1 MRIVIIQ
8 YSSPSIWRNF
18 VRALGRSLILTAA
31 CVAAIA
37 PIAQSALA
45 ADPEIALTL
54 KDHKFEPA
62 EIKVPSGVRIKLIIE
77 NKDSSAEEF
86 DSFALNREKVIFPNS
101 KGIVYVGPLKPG
113 RYEFIG
119 EFNRE
124 SAHGAL
130 IAQ

>member
-1 MRIVIIQ
+1 MKVL
-8 YSSPSIWRNF
+8 SLN
-18 VRALGRSLILTAA
+18 ALGRIVLPLALGLAQAA
-31 CVAAIA
+31 M
-37 PIAQSALA
+37 A
-45 ADPEIALTL
+45 ADPEFALTL

-62 EIKVPSGVRIKLIIE
+62 EIKVPSGVRIKLVIE
-77 NKDSSAEEF
+77 NKDPTAEEF

-119 EFNRE
+119 EFNRD